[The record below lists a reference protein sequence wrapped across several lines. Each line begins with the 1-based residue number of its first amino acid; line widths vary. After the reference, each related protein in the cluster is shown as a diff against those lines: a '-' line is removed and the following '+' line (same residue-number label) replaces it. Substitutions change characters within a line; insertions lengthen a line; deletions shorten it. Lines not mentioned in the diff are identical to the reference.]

1 MIEEPTFM
9 SFVRRP
15 SAASLCAVLAAGSL
29 VLSAAPAL
37 AVTGGT
43 PVAASDTT
51 YAYTAK
57 ITVGAHD
64 RGCTAVLVDPEW
76 LLTAASCFADD
87 PAASLA
93 VPAASP
99 PRRRPPSSAAPTS
112 PAPRAPSA
120 VSSRSCRAR
129 TVTWCWPASAYPSPA

>member
-64 RGCTAVLVDPEW
+64 RGCSAVLVDPEW

-93 VPAASP
+93 VPARRP
-99 PRRRPPSSAAPTS
+99 RQGDDRRRRPLRPHRHPGR
-112 PAPRAPSA
+112 RAP
-120 VSSRSCRAR
+120 CRRDRAAHG
-129 TVTWCWPASAYPSPA
+129 P